1 MSDDFRPFT
10 AVEVGNHLDY
20 IRLKIWVKLFKPCH
34 LCMRYRLDRN
44 SIVLSRSAFDYYKN
58 PASTLK
64 NIIYQDHKIKII
76 VMVFSSDTVIAPT
89 LLGQPINNFR
99 ELYGRIT

>member
-1 MSDDFRPFT
+1 M
-10 AVEVGNHLDY
+10 H
-20 IRLKIWVKLFKPCH
+20 
-34 LCMRYRLDRN
+34 YRLDRN

-76 VMVFSSDTVIAPT
+76 VMGFSSDTVIAPT